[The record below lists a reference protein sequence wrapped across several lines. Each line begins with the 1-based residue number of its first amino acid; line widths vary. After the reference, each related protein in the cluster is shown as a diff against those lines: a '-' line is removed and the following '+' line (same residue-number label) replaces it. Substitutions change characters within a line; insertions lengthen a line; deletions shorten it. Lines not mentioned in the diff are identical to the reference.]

1 MTQSKQQDVK
11 LVAILVAGLPSE
23 VAEAGSF
30 PQDPAAVQGES
41 SFLPGTL
48 GTAVGLGG
56 AAALGVFAA
65 ASTASSVVSG
75 AAPPAIRQMKGPIQ
89 EELRQV
95 FFRHFEKKLKAKLTR
110 AEKTICEFYKKKVK

>member
-1 MTQSKQQDVK
+1 M
-11 LVAILVAGLPSE
+11 
-23 VAEAGSF
+23 AEAGSF

-56 AAALGVFAA
+56 AAALGVFAV

-75 AAPPAIRQMKGPIQ
+75 AAPPAITQMKRPIQ

-95 FFRHFEKKLKAKLTR
+95 FSDISKKTQGQTNSSRKN
-110 AEKTICEFYKKKVK
+110 YV

>member
-1 MTQSKQQDVK
+1 M
-11 LVAILVAGLPSE
+11 
-23 VAEAGSF
+23 AEAGSF

-56 AAALGVFAA
+56 AAALGVFAV

-75 AAPPAIRQMKGPIQ
+75 AAPPAITQMKGPIQ

-95 FFRHFEKKLKAKLTR
+95 FFRHFEKKTQGQTNSSRKNYL
-110 AEKTICEFYKKKVK
+110 

>member
-1 MTQSKQQDVK
+1 M
-11 LVAILVAGLPSE
+11 
-23 VAEAGSF
+23 AEAGSF

-56 AAALGVFAA
+56 AAALGVFAV

-110 AEKTICEFYKKKVK
+110 AEKTICEFYKKNLK